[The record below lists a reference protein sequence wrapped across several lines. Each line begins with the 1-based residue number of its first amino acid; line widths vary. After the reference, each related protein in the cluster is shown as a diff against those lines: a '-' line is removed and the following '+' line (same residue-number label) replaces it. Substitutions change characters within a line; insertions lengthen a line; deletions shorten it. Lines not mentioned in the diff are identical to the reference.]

1 MPDPQTGRADLW
13 RIAAFSGFLAS
24 AGLPL
29 YVNLPQFAASLGLSL
44 GAISAL
50 LLAIRVVDFV
60 QDPLLGRLVDGM
72 RGREGVLAAIAA
84 IGMSA
89 GFVAVFALQPGLAGL
104 AAALVVLFTAYSL
117 GSILFYS
124 VGVALAGSTASG
136 AHLRIGAWRET
147 GALVGVLVA
156 AVLPTLLTSVY
167 QPLAAYRIFG
177 LFLSGLGLL
186 IWLLTRGL
194 WRRATP
200 ADRAPLRLAPFL
212 HAGGGRFL
220 LLSLA
225 NAMPTAITSTLFL
238 FYVDDRLKLPHLAGA
253 FLVLFFLSAGATAPL
268 WSRLA
273 VRFGPVRVLPWAM
286 GLAILAFAWAALLP
300 EGAAVRFAAIS
311 AASGAT
317 LGADMVIL
325 PALFSATLARHDLP
339 AGTAFGLWAFTG
351 KIALALAAAAVLPAL
366 GRAGYVPGGANTAA
380 ALSALTVAYA
390 VLPCGLK
397 LLAIALVT
405 TLPGKVSMT

>member
-1 MPDPQTGRADLW
+1 MPDTETGRSDLW

-50 LLAIRVVDFV
+50 LLAIRVIDFV
-60 QDPLLGRLVDGM
+60 QDPLLGKLVDHM
-72 RGREGVLAAIAA
+72 RGREGLLAATA
-84 IGMSA
+84 IVGMSA
-89 GFVAVFALQPGLAGL
+89 GFAAVFALQPGLAGL

-117 GSILFYS
+117 GTILFYS
-124 VGVALAGSTASG
+124 VGVGLAGSKASD

-147 GALVGVLVA
+147 GALVGVLIA
-156 AVLPTLLTSVY
+156 AVLPTLLTNLY
-167 QPLAAYRIFG
+167 PPLVAYRMFG

-186 IWLLTRGL
+186 IWLLTRDL

-200 ADRAPLRLAPFL
+200 VEREPLRLAPFL
-212 HAGGGRFL
+212 NAGGGRLL

-225 NAMPTAITSTLFL
+225 NSMPTAITSTLFL

-253 FLVLFFLSAGATAPL
+253 FLVLFFLSAGVTAPF

-273 VRFGPVRVLPWAM
+273 SRYGPVQVLPWAM

-300 EGAAVRFAAIS
+300 EGAAIRFGAIS

-351 KIALALAAAAVLPAL
+351 KVALALAAAAVLPAL
-366 GRAGYVPGGANTAA
+366 GRAGYVPGGVNTAA
-380 ALSALTVAYA
+380 ALGALTVAYA
-390 VLPCGLK
+390 VLPCLLK
-397 LLAIALVT
+397 VLAIGLVT
-405 TLPGKVSMT
+405 TLPGKVAMT